1 MPTKRAALIALVA
14 LMLTAHAALATHTST
29 GLSSSL
35 LARGTW
41 DRADLSE
48 LANELGDFHRASG
61 SDVAIVRAT
70 LAAGGTTDW
79 HGHPGPS
86 AVVVTAGTIR
96 VLQATPGGGCTTS
109 DYTANQSFF
118 HSQDAH
124 TFLNPGA
131 VTAEFYVVYFSPAGG
146 LLIHEPDPGSC

>member
-1 MPTKRAALIALVA
+1 MGTKRAALIAIVA
-14 LMLTAHAALATHTST
+14 LMLTTHAALATHTSV
-29 GLSSSL
+29 GLASSL
-35 LARGTW
+35 LARGSW
-41 DRADLSE
+41 DRADISD
-48 LANELGDFHRASG
+48 LANELGDLHRMAG

-96 VLQATPGGGCTTS
+96 VLQATPGGGCENA
-109 DYTANQSFF
+109 DYAANEAFF

-124 TFLNPGA
+124 AFLNPGG

-146 LLIHEPDPGSC
+146 LLVHEPDPGSC